1 MTKYERLKKMSIKEA
16 AKEFVKADICL
27 YCELYQQHG
36 FCGLAMSKN
45 PSDKH
50 CIKAATKYFESEDE
64 K

>member
-1 MTKYERLKKMSIKEA
+1 MSRYKRVLKMSVSEL

-27 YCELYQQHG
+27 YCELYQHHG
-36 FCGLAMSKN
+36 FCGLAMAKN